1 MSSTATPHPV
11 VSKRPMVSRQC
22 PPLNGDITIPG
33 DKSIS
38 HRSIMF
44 GALSI
49 GKTTI
54 KGLLEGEDVLATAEA
69 FRQMGASIKKQDD
82 GTWVVHGVGLGGLKS
97 PDDVLD
103 MGNSGTSARLIMGI
117 LAGHAVTATMT
128 GDASLR
134 KRPMGRVTKPLSTM
148 GACFSGHDINS
159 DKGGRLPIT
168 ITGTDTLLPTTY
180 ETPMASA
187 QVKSAVLLAG
197 LTAGGDTTVIE
208 PTLTRDH
215 TERMLQKF
223 GATVTSETLQNGRQK
238 ITIAGR
244 PTLTG
249 CDIQVPADPSSAAFP
264 LVAGALVAGS
274 EITLS
279 NIGQNK
285 TRTGLFD
292 TLLEMGADITITP
305 VQDSNDKGEPLA
317 HMTIK
322 ASQLTGVD
330 VPAERASSMIDEFPI
345 LAIAAAYAHGKTRFN
360 NVHELRVKESDRL
373 AAVEAGLKANG
384 IEVESGDDWM
394 VIHGTGGNIP
404 GGGTVTTHLDHRI
417 AMSFLIMGMVAQ
429 NPVSVDDG
437 NAILTSF
444 PTFTSLMADLGA
456 MIEDV

>member
-1 MSSTATPHPV
+1 MTV
-11 VSKRPMVSRQC
+11 
-22 PPLNGDITIPG
+22 PG

-49 GKTTI
+49 GKTTVT
-54 KGLLEGEDVLATAEA
+54 GLLEGEDVLATARA
-69 FRQMGASIKKQDD
+69 FRQMGAHIEKNNDNI
-82 GTWVVHGVGLGGLKS
+82 WVIHGVGLGGLQS
-97 PDDVLD
+97 PDDILD

-117 LAGHAVTATMT
+117 LAGHAVNATMT
-128 GDASLR
+128 GDGSLR
-134 KRPMGRVTKPLSTM
+134 KRPMGRVTDPLSNM
-148 GACFSGHDINS
+148 GASFQGAD
-159 DKGGRLPIT
+159 GGRLPMT
-168 ITGTDTLLPTTY
+168 ITGTDGILPTTY

-223 GATVTSETLQNGRQK
+223 GASVTSETLDDGRQK

-244 PTLTG
+244 PTLRG
-249 CDIQVPADPSSAAFP
+249 CDVQVPADPSSAAFP

-274 EITLS
+274 EITLR

-292 TLLEMGADITITP
+292 TLLEMGANITITP
-305 VQDSNDKGEPLA
+305 VHKDSKGEPLA
-317 HMTIK
+317 DMTIK
-322 ASQLTGVD
+322 ASHLTGVD
-330 VPAERASSMIDEFPI
+330 VPAERASSMIDEFPV
-345 LAIAAAYAHGKTRFN
+345 LAIAAAHAHGTTRFN

-384 IEVESGDDWM
+384 VMVESGEDWM
-394 VIHGTGGNIP
+394 VIHGTGGKIK

-417 AMSFLIMGMVAQ
+417 AMSFLIMGMVAE
-429 NPVSVDDG
+429 NPVTVDDG

-444 PTFTSLMADLGA
+444 PTFTSLMTDLGA
-456 MIEDV
+456 IIEDV

>member
-1 MSSTATPHPV
+1 MSS
-11 VSKRPMVSRQC
+11 SKSPRPMLSRQS
-22 PPLNGDITIPG
+22 PPLKGDITVPG

-49 GKTTI
+49 GKTTVT
-54 KGLLEGEDVLATAEA
+54 GLLEGEDVLATAQA
-69 FRQMGASIKKQDD
+69 FRQMGADIQKQDD
-82 GTWVVHGVGLGGLKS
+82 GTWVIHGVGLGGLKS
-97 PDDVLD
+97 PDDILN

-117 LAGHAVTATMT
+117 LAGHTITATMT

-134 KRPMGRVTKPLSTM
+134 KRPMGRVTNPLSDM
-148 GACFSGHDINS
+148 GASFSGGN
-159 DKGGRLPIT
+159 GGRLPIT
-168 ITGTDTLLPTTY
+168 VNGTDMILPTTY

-223 GATVTSETLQNGRQK
+223 GGTVTSETLPDGRQK
-238 ITIAGR
+238 ITVSGR
-244 PTLTG
+244 PNLQG

-274 EITLS
+274 EITLR

-292 TLLEMGADITITP
+292 TLIEMGADITITP
-305 VQDSNDKGEPLA
+305 VDDGSKGEPLA
-317 HMTIK
+317 HMTVK
-322 ASQLTGVD
+322 ASKLTGVD

-345 LAIAAAYAHGKTRFN
+345 LAIAAAHAHGTTRFN

-384 IEVESGDDWM
+384 VQVESGDDWM
-394 VIHGTGGNIP
+394 VIHGTGGKIA

-417 AMSFLIMGMVAQ
+417 AMSFLIMGMVAK
-429 NPVSVDDG
+429 NPVTVDDG

-444 PTFTSLMADLGA
+444 PTFTALMTGLGA
-456 MIEDV
+456 IVEDV

>member
-1 MSSTATPHPV
+1 MSSNAKPQPML
-11 VSKRPMVSRQC
+11 SKKC
-22 PPLNGDITIPG
+22 PPLRGDITVPG

-44 GALSI
+44 GALSV
-49 GKTTI
+49 GKTTVT
-54 KGLLEGEDVLATAEA
+54 GLLEGEDVLATARV
-69 FRQMGASIKKQDD
+69 FRQMGAHINKEND
-82 GTWVVHGVGLGGLKS
+82 GTWVIHGVGLGGLQS
-97 PDDVLD
+97 PDDILD

-117 LAGHAVTATMT
+117 LAGHTVTATMT

-134 KRPMGRVTKPLSTM
+134 KRPMGRVTDPLSTM
-148 GACFSGHDINS
+148 GASFHGAD
-159 DKGGRLPIT
+159 GGRLPIT
-168 ITGTDTLLPTTY
+168 VTGTDMILPTTY

-197 LTAGGDTTVIE
+197 LTANGDTTVIE

-223 GATVTSETLQNGRQK
+223 GATVHSEPLSDGRQK
-238 ITIAGR
+238 ITVTGR
-244 PTLTG
+244 PTLKG

-274 EITLS
+274 EITLR

-292 TLLEMGADITITP
+292 TLMEMGADITITP
-305 VQDSNDKGEPLA
+305 VDDGAKGEPLA
-317 HMTIK
+317 HMTVK
-322 ASQLTGVD
+322 ASPLTGVD

-345 LAIAAAYAHGKTRFN
+345 LAVAAAHAHGITRFN

-384 IEVESGDDWM
+384 VTVESGDDWM
-394 VIHGTGGNIP
+394 VIHGRAGKIS

-417 AMSFLIMGMVAQ
+417 AMSFLIMGMVAE
-429 NPVSVDDG
+429 NPVTVDDG

-444 PTFTSLMADLGA
+444 PIFTSLMADLGA
-456 MIEDV
+456 VIENA

>member
-1 MSSTATPHPV
+1 MSSNTTP
-11 VSKRPMVSRQC
+11 KPMLAKKS
-22 PPLNGDITIPG
+22 PALSGDITVPG

-49 GKTTI
+49 GKTTV
-54 KGLLEGEDVLATAEA
+54 KGMLEGEDVLATASA
-69 FRQMGASIKKQDD
+69 FRKMGADIKKTED
-82 GTWVVHGVGLGGLKS
+82 GTWTIHGVGLGGLQS
-97 PDDVLD
+97 PNDILD

-117 LAGHAVTATMT
+117 MAGHNITATMT
-128 GDASLR
+128 GDGSLR
-134 KRPMGRVTKPLSTM
+134 KRPMGRVTIPLSKM
-148 GACFSGHDINS
+148 GAVFSGSEDN
-159 DKGGRLPIT
+159 KLPMT
-168 ITGTDTLLPTTY
+168 ITGTDSIMPMEY

-223 GATVTSETLQNGRQK
+223 GANVMSETLSDGRQK
-238 ITIAGR
+238 ITISGR

-264 LVAGALVAGS
+264 LVAGALVSGS
-274 EITLS
+274 EITLR

-292 TLLEMGADITITP
+292 TLIEMGADITITP
-305 VQDSNDKGEPLA
+305 IDDGSKGEPLA
-317 HMTIK
+317 HMTVK
-322 ASQLTGVD
+322 ASALKGVN

-345 LAIAAAYAHGKTRFN
+345 LAIAAAFATGTTRFN

-384 IEVESGDDWM
+384 ITVHSGDDWM
-394 VIHGTGGNIP
+394 EITGTGGNIP
-404 GGGTVTTHLDHRI
+404 GGGVVETHLDHRI
-417 AMSFLIMGMVAQ
+417 AMSFLIMGMVSKS
-429 NPVSVDDG
+429 PVTVDDG
-437 NAILTSF
+437 NAIATSF
-444 PTFTSLMADLGA
+444 PIFTSLMADLGA
-456 MIEDV
+456 IIENA